1 MTEPTR
7 PVRPPTVDRD
17 GSLVAHTVATPKS
30 FKVRALVTVAPR
42 KVIPVILVP
51 GIMGSNLRV
60 RRDGGAP
67 AGASVRPG
75 EAVWR
80 APNGYGSG
88 ALEAAKWLNRDPRQR
103 QLILNPDTV
112 EVDDGGE
119 IDIPA
124 ASIESEGSSLPPPSL
139 DELRQRGWG
148 EVHAGSYGK
157 LLVELERH
165 LNSTFSVD
173 ASGKR
178 QIRRH
183 WKRVLDCDP
192 ARWGVRNVSP
202 LTEQELEK
210 FATYQYPLYAVGYN
224 WLQSCGSAAQRLEQR
239 THEIIAFWKSRKHD
253 CDQVILVTHSM
264 GGLVARACAKRIPGL
279 IAGIVHG
286 AMPAAGAPVA
296 YRRIACGTEMSTP
309 GNELKDEVVSTGF
322 GLIAGGSA
330 ADTTAVMATAPGV
343 LELLPNH
350 LYPRPWL
357 HLRTVSVVNKG
368 KQYHDWVNLP
378 TGSPYSFYRDVESW
392 YRLIDPAL
400 ADPARMHGTAGPGLA
415 IAAAIDEA
423 EQFHTR
429 QLDNY
434 FHPNTYA
441 YYGVDASRRTFSRI
455 SWIADDKP
463 LASRVALT
471 PAMLK
476 SARPTV
482 RLPDGGRCVELAGQV
497 LEFSPDVQD
506 APGDGTVP
514 EKSGACAGGMLKQ
527 LFPMDGF
534 QHQNSY
540 DAEDILLLT
549 QHLVAKIVQDVK

>member
-1 MTEPTR
+1 MSEPTR
-7 PVRPPTVDRD
+7 PIRPPTVDPD
-17 GSLVAHTVATPKS
+17 GTLVAHTVATPKS

-60 RRDGGAP
+60 RRDANVS
-67 AGASVRPG
+67 AESKVRPG

-80 APNGYGSG
+80 APNGFGGG
-88 ALEAAKWLNRDPRQR
+88 ALEAAKWMNRDPRQR
-103 QLILNPDTV
+103 QLILNGATL

-119 IDIPA
+119 IDVRA
-124 ASIESEGSSLPPPSL
+124 AATDSNDSPFPPPSA
-139 DELRQRGWG
+139 ETLRERGWG

-157 LLVELERH
+157 LLGELERH

-173 ASGKR
+173 SSGKR
-178 QIRRH
+178 HLRRH
-183 WKRVLDCDP
+183 WKQVVEIDP
-192 ARWGVRNVSP
+192 ARWGVRSVTP
-202 LTEQELEK
+202 LSEAELEK
-210 FATYQYPLYAVGYN
+210 FSGYQYPLYAVGYN
-224 WLQSCGSAAQRLEQR
+224 WLQSCAQSAERLEQR
-239 THEIIAFWKSRKHD
+239 IHEIIAFWKSRKHE
-253 CDQVILVTHSM
+253 CGQVILVTHSM

-296 YRRIACGTEMSTP
+296 YRRIACGTEMSGP
-309 GNELKDEVVSTGF
+309 GNAFSDEVAATGF
-322 GLIAGGSA
+322 GLIAGGSTVE
-330 ADTTAVMATAPGV
+330 TTAVMATAPGV

-378 TGSPYSFYRDVESW
+378 TASPYPLYRDVDSW
-392 YRLIDPAL
+392 YRLIDPEL
-400 ADPARMHGTAGPGLA
+400 ADPARLSGAGGPGLA
-415 IAAAIDEA
+415 IAAAIDQA
-423 EQFHTR
+423 EQFHTKV
-429 QLDNY
+429 LDNY
-434 FHPNTYA
+434 YHPNTYA
-441 YYGVDASRRTFSRI
+441 YYGTDAAQRTYSRI

-463 LASRVALT
+463 VASRVALT
-471 PAMLK
+471 PAMLR
-476 SARPTV
+476 SARPKV
-482 RLPDGGRCVELAGQV
+482 RMPDGGRCVEVGGQI

-514 EKSGACAGGMLKQ
+514 MQSGECAGGKLKQ
-527 LFPMDGF
+527 LFSMKGF

-540 DAEDILLLT
+540 DPEDILLLT
-549 QHLVAKIVQDVK
+549 QHLIAKIVQDVK